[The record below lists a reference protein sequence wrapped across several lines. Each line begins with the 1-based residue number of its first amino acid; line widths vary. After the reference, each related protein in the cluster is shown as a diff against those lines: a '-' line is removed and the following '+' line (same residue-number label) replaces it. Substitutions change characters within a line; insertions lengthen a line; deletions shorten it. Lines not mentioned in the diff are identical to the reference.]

1 MTNKELLL
9 DVIGEIDDKYIE
21 DVDSRIKSTKKRH
34 TLTYISL
41 AAVFVILVVSIAPL
55 FSLNPQTSIP
65 DDSYINFGETTDTDN
80 PSENKTSGS
89 DDYYGGYVG
98 NFGGCANY
106 GMVGV
111 ANGEYFYFEIPD
123 DGIYRYT
130 VSNGYSEK
138 IVDMKLSDEWIDFV
152 VNDYALYY
160 LQDDTTIH
168 RIIHSSDTAEKFYT
182 NDKIDSVTI
191 EPYTSTDIKVFIM
204 YDNFLSSK
212 EVVVD
217 GITGEEKDIL
227 YSYDTNKYDE
237 IYNRL
242 AQEHPDFPSRSID
255 DMVLDELLSSLTD
268 VITHQLGDRTLTLTL
283 DDNGGF
289 ILSENGKI
297 LEDKP
302 KISGECPVKATKDY
316 MIFSLGFGGTN
327 IDPTYHYYIARANG
341 EDTRVI
347 SSFAHS
353 PQGNSSFFYYI
364 DRNGNLTCHD
374 VVTSEKTILMSDS
387 NLVYYDLYADGDYIY
402 ICRYSKE
409 KNAKKLKAPPVCYK
423 VEYDSNGKPY
433 YLRLI
438 DNNIVE

>member
-9 DVIGEIDDKYIE
+9 DVIGEIDDQYIE
-21 DVDSRIKSTKKRH
+21 DVDSRIKTIKKRH
-34 TLTYISL
+34 TFIYISL
-41 AAVFVILVVSIAPL
+41 AAVFVILAISIAPL
-55 FSLNPQTSIP
+55 FSLIPQSSIP
-65 DDSYINFGETTDTDN
+65 DDSYINFDDTPKVDN
-80 PSENKTSGS
+80 PPENKVSGS

-98 NFGGCANY
+98 NLGGCANY

-123 DGIYRYT
+123 DGIYRYK
-130 VSNGYSEK
+130 VSNGCSEK
-138 IVDMKLSDEWIDFV
+138 IVDMKLSDEWIEFV

-160 LQDDTTIH
+160 LHNDTTIH
-168 RIIHSSDTAEKFYT
+168 RITHSSNNAEEFYAS
-182 NDKIDSVTI
+182 DKIDSLSI

-217 GITGEEKDIL
+217 GITGEEKDTL
-227 YSYDTNKYDE
+227 YNYDTNKYDE

-255 DMVLDELLSSLTD
+255 DMVLDELLSSLTE
-268 VITHQLGDRTLTLTL
+268 VVTHQLRDRTLILTL

-289 ILSENGKI
+289 VLSENGNM
-297 LEDKP
+297 LEDYLKV
-302 KISGECPVKATKDY
+302 SGQYPVKATKDY
-316 MIFSLGFGGTN
+316 MIFSLGTGGTD

-341 EDTRVI
+341 EDTRVL

-353 PQGNSSFFYYI
+353 PQGNSFFFYYI
-364 DRNGNLTCHD
+364 DREGNLTCHD
-374 VVTSEKTILMSDS
+374 VVTNEKTILMSDS
-387 NLVYYDLYADGDYIY
+387 NLAYYDLYADEDYIY
-402 ICRYSKE
+402 ICRYNEE
-409 KNAKKLKAPPVCYK
+409 KNAKKLKAVPVCYK

-433 YLRLI
+433 ELRLI
-438 DNNIVE
+438 DKNIVE